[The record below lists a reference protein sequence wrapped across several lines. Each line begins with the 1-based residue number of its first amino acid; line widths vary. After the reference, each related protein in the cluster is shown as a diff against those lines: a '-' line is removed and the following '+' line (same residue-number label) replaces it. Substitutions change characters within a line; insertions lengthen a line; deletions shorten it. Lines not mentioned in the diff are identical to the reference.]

1 MSSLWIRE
9 AILAPLDD
17 LPDLSTNNSSQ
28 WSFNLIEVLALAPDA
43 APDAL
48 PSYGLS

>member
-28 WSFNLIEVLALAPDA
+28 WSLNLIEGWRSHPTQRPTRSRLM
-43 APDAL
+43 
-48 PSYGLS
+48 G